1 MTEEEQT
8 KKDGISFYTNN
19 GVIPHAINKLIKGE
33 EDMGLFIEEATA
45 KRISE
50 IVRKKEAKVGNVPLT
65 DNERNV
71 LCEAKI
77 TIIYPLP
84 KFP

>member
-1 MTEEEQT
+1 MTEKEQE
-8 KKDGISFYTNN
+8 KARGISFYTNN
-19 GVIPHAINKLIKGE
+19 GVIPHAINKLIKEE
-33 EDMGLFIEEATA
+33 EDIELFIDEETA

-50 IVRKKEAKVGNVPLT
+50 IVRKNEADVGNVSLT
-65 DNERNV
+65 DNESNV

-84 KFP
+84 ELP